1 MSQQKEKEIS
11 WCQNRII
18 ILQGFSQKRSI
29 SNRNKKTEILMN
41 KPGYFG
47 LSILELCKILMCEFN
62 VVMENQNMMK
72 KQNCVIWI
80 QAVSLYT

>member
-1 MSQQKEKEIS
+1 
-11 WCQNRII
+11 
-18 ILQGFSQKRSI
+18 
-29 SNRNKKTEILMN
+29 MN

-47 LSILELCKILMCEFN
+47 LSILELCKILVCEFN